1 MRGTQSG
8 PADESNT
15 MAAERLLQRAA
26 GYPVGMALGAGGLIA
41 SDGNP
46 FAMIPGAGVG
56 VGMMINAEHPNIR
69 DTWADKLRM
78 LLQQYQQN
86 PEKFYE

>member
-1 MRGTQSG
+1 
-8 PADESNT
+8 
-15 MAAERLLQRAA
+15 
-26 GYPVGMALGAGGLIA
+26 
-41 SDGNP
+41 
-46 FAMIPGAGVG
+46 MIPGAGVG